1 MGNYDEIL
9 NHTDLVLL
17 DIKQM
22 DETSYQEM
30 TGRSISHFQ
39 QFLQT
44 LKKYQTPIWI
54 RHVVIPGLTDSRTH
68 MEKLQEYVAS
78 IPHVEK
84 VELLPYHLLGINK
97 YEVMG
102 IPYSLSNVPAM
113 DKEET
118 AKLQKEFFGGYDH
131 V

>member
-1 MGNYDEIL
+1 
-9 NHTDLVLL
+9 
-17 DIKQM
+17 
-22 DETSYQEM
+22 
-30 TGRSISHFQ
+30 
-39 QFLQT
+39 
-44 LKKYQTPIWI
+44 
-54 RHVVIPGLTDSRTH
+54 
-68 MEKLQEYVAS
+68 MEKLQKYVAS

-84 VELLPYHLLGINK
+84 VELLPYHLLGTNK